1 MSRIDL
7 TQAAGLFLAGGMVGA
22 AVAIL
27 YAPQSGVRTRKDIRR
42 LAGSTVDRLDALQ
55 GAIREQLQDWIDD
68 VTEVVQDG
76 AARGSQIGAEGRE
89 HVLQSFD
96 SAKKH
101 IEEGRGRI
109 EQLIGPREEN
119 V

>member
-7 TQAAGLFLAGGMVGA
+7 TQAACLLLAGGMAGA
-22 AVAIL
+22 AVAFL
-27 YAPQSGVRTRKDIRR
+27 YAPQSGLRTRKDIRR
-42 LAGSTVDRLDALQ
+42 LAGNTVDRLNALQ
-55 GAIREQLQDWIDD
+55 GGIREQVQSWIDD

-76 AARGSQIGAEGRE
+76 VDRGGQLGAEGRE
-89 HVLQSFD
+89 HVLQGFD
-96 SAKKH
+96 IAKKH

-109 EQLIGPREEN
+109 EQLIGPRAEN